1 MQGVIWDGARVRVVN
16 GLQLRSLRSHEV
28 RVRVVAA
35 GLCHSD
41 LACTTGSLPVPTP
54 VVMGHEAA
62 GVVDAVGPEVH
73 SLAIGDHVVLTT
85 LGQCGR
91 CRVCE
96 TGHPTWCSQTLGR
109 NEQPFTLD
117 GRPVY
122 SFANTSAFAELA
134 IVRENQA
141 VRIPAEV
148 PLDVACIIGCAVL
161 TGAGAVW
168 NTAGVRAGHK
178 VAVIG
183 LGGVGLS
190 AVQAAIVA
198 GAARVIAADV
208 VPAKAALATRCGA
221 TDYVAVTVA
230 DATEQIRQLAPDGV
244 DVSIVCVW
252 KTEMISVGLEILAA
266 GGKCVVVASPP
277 PGERLS
283 LDVNTLIYVDRSLV
297 GCRYGS
303 TRPLHDVPYV
313 IDLYT
318 QGRFALDA
326 MISGNGRLADIE
338 SQLAALASGVD
349 GRLVM
354 SVP

>member
-1 MQGVIWDGARVRVVN
+1 MQGVIWDGTRVRVVD
-16 GLQLRSLRSHEV
+16 GLQVRPLRRHEV
-28 RVRVVAA
+28 RVRVLAA

-54 VVMGHEAA
+54 VVMGHEGA
-62 GVVDAVGPEVH
+62 GVVDAVGPDVETLSV
-73 SLAIGDHVVLTT
+73 GDHVVLTT

-91 CRVCE
+91 CRACE
-96 TGHPTWCSQTLGR
+96 TGHPTWCSRTLGR

-117 GRPVY
+117 GRAVY
-122 SFANTSAFAELA
+122 SFANTSAFAELT
-134 IVRENQA
+134 VVQENQA
-141 VRIPAEV
+141 VRIPQEI

-168 NTAGVRAGHK
+168 NTAGVRAGQR

-198 GAARVIAADV
+198 GAARVVAADV
-208 VPAKAALATRCGA
+208 APAKAALATRCGA
-221 TDYVAVTVA
+221 TDYVAVNAT
-230 DATEQIRQLAPDGV
+230 DAVEQIREVIPDGV

-252 KTEMISVGLEILAA
+252 KTEMINVGLEILAS

-283 LDVNTLIYVDRSLV
+283 VDVNTLIYVDRSLV

-303 TRPLHDVPYV
+303 TRPQYDIAYV
-313 IDLYT
+313 VDLYS

-326 MISGNGRLADIE
+326 MISGHSNLASVE

>member
-1 MQGVIWDGARVRVVN
+1 VQGVIWDGNRVQVVN
-16 GLQLRSLRSHEV
+16 GLEVRPLRSHEV
-28 RVRVVAA
+28 RVQVLAA

-41 LACTTGSLPVPTP
+41 LACTTGALPVPTP
-54 VVMGHEAA
+54 VVMGHEGA
-62 GVVDAVGPEVH
+62 GVIDAIGSDVH
-73 SLAIGDHVVLTT
+73 TLAVGDHVVLTT

-109 NEQPFTLD
+109 NEQPFTFE

-122 SFANTSAFAELA
+122 SFANTSAFAELTV
-134 IVRENQA
+134 VRENQA
-141 VRIPAEV
+141 VRIPKDV
-148 PLDVACIIGCAVL
+148 PLEVACIIGCAVL

-168 NTAGVRAGHK
+168 NTAGIHAGQS

-183 LGGVGLS
+183 LGGVGLA
-190 AVQAAIVA
+190 AVQAAMVA
-198 GAARVIAADV
+198 GAVRVIAADV
-208 VPAKAALATRCGA
+208 TPAKAALAARCGA
-221 TDYVAVTVA
+221 TDYVSVT
-230 DATEQIRQLAPDGV
+230 ATDTAEQIRHLVPDGV

-252 KTEMISVGLEILAA
+252 KTAMINVGLAILAA
-266 GGKCVVVASPP
+266 GGKCVVVASPS

-303 TRPLHDVPYV
+303 TRPHYDVPYV
-313 IDLYT
+313 VDLYR

-326 MISGNGRLADIE
+326 MISGHSTLGDVE
-338 SQLAALASGVD
+338 SQLAALAAGVD
-349 GRLVM
+349 GRLVL

>member
-1 MQGVIWDGARVRVVN
+1 MHGVIWDGARVEVVN
-16 GLQLRSLRSHEV
+16 GLEVRPLHSHEV
-28 RVRVVAA
+28 RVRVLAA

-41 LACTTGSLPVPTP
+41 LACTTGSLPVMTP
-54 VVMGHEAA
+54 MVMGHEGA
-62 GVVDAVGPEVH
+62 GVIDAIGPEVH
-73 SLAIGDHVVLTT
+73 GLAVGDHVVLTT

-91 CRVCE
+91 CRECE
-96 TGHPTWCSQTLGR
+96 TGHPTWCRQTLGR

-117 GRPVY
+117 GQPVY
-122 SFANTSAFAELA
+122 SFANTSAFAELT
-134 IVRENQA
+134 VVHENQA
-141 VRIPAEV
+141 VRVPPEV
-148 PLDVACIIGCAVL
+148 PLEVACIIGCAVL

-168 NTAGVRAGHK
+168 NTAGVRAGQR

-190 AVQAAIVA
+190 AVQAAIIA
-198 GAARVIAADV
+198 GAARVIAADLT
-208 VPAKAALATRCGA
+208 PAKAALAATCGA
-221 TDYVAVTVA
+221 TDYVAVT
-230 DATEQIRQLAPDGV
+230 ATGTAEQIRDLVPDGV

-252 KTEMISVGLEILAA
+252 KTEMINVGLEILAA
-266 GGKCVVVASPP
+266 GGKCVVVASPA

-303 TRPLHDVPYV
+303 TRPHYDVPYV
-313 IDLYT
+313 VDLYR

-326 MISGNGRLADIE
+326 MISGRSTLADVG
-338 SQLAALASGVD
+338 SQLTALAAGVD